1 MVQGGAQVA
10 LQTGS
15 QEDLL
20 AFVKSFDSLKY
31 QDNVT
36 KAQFLWQADPNPEIR
51 KAADEHIEDPPA
63 ELDTFLNE
71 TVHTMKVPELTR
83 QAWQLR
89 DAGGN
94 TVKEKADA
102 AISSGTYDDLVD
114 FVVEGGFEKARYEDQ
129 QRQAYELAR
138 TGGPELKA
146 SAEAAVLGDRA
157 MLNEFVSVE
166 AFRKSGDDAERTV
179 YNDSINAL
187 LQQGFSAAQKASENA
202 AKAQQSYYAAYG
214 DSVKARDYAN
224 QASQWAGKAAQS
236 ARIAQDHVRN
246 AENSLRFA
254 LAQKER
260 AHTAANQ
267 AEADARQAGANAD
280 AATSYA
286 LQAHQSANDAASSAA
301 TARQSANQAGYDA
314 QRAGQAAQEAYDA
327 AIQKQLAEEAEL
339 QEASMAGAGDNAPTS
354 VLDAIKETIG
364 KEALNILLDFIG
376 VTDVINCFKGEISG
390 CLWTALSFI
399 PGGAIVKF
407 GKGLKAASAIRKLL
421 AKLPDVKK
429 LLSVR
434 KQQKAD
440 RLIAGLSKPGKCGIA
455 LAASRQQPT
464 YSFAIH
470 RPTHNKTK
478 AHSACYLALRRI
490 SQDIYCPS
498 ARYPHVNPR

>member
-1 MVQGGAQVA
+1 M
-10 LQTGS
+10 
-15 QEDLL
+15 
-20 AFVKSFDSLKY
+20 
-31 QDNVT
+31 
-36 KAQFLWQADPNPEIR
+36 
-51 KAADEHIEDPPA
+51 
-63 ELDTFLNE
+63 
-71 TVHTMKVPELTR
+71 
-83 QAWQLR
+83 
-89 DAGGN
+89 
-94 TVKEKADA
+94 
-102 AISSGTYDDLVD
+102 
-114 FVVEGGFEKARYEDQ
+114 
-129 QRQAYELAR
+129 
-138 TGGPELKA
+138 
-146 SAEAAVLGDRA
+146 
-157 MLNEFVSVE
+157 
-166 AFRKSGDDAERTV
+166 
-179 YNDSINAL
+179 
-187 LQQGFSAAQKASENA
+187 
-202 AKAQQSYYAAYG
+202 
-214 DSVKARDYAN
+214 
-224 QASQWAGKAAQS
+224 
-236 ARIAQDHVRN
+236 RN

-260 AHTAANQ
+260 AHAAANQ

-286 LQAHQSANDAASSAA
+286 LQAHQSASDAASSAA

-314 QRAGQAAQEAYDA
+314 QRAGQAAQEAYDS

-440 RLIAGLSKPGKCGIA
+440 RLIAGLSKPGKCGIT
-455 LAASRQQPT
+455 LATARQQPT

-478 AHSACYLALRRI
+478 AHIQPAISRCGGYPRTFTVHQLDIHTLTPDELNVFMKWDRTTPLSDIKASEIMAFGYKTKETQVIAAISSLQDKVANSVIQVPVTQPHILNKIGLRNAPKPLDLHKRTVGKTSAQNQFAQMQALFAQKRGASAARLNQRDVDFVYDEKLDKKVLKTLSRGRPDVNI
-490 SQDIYCPS
+490 VDSSGRSIKTEFDRPPAPRAFHHARQLLDANPNADVWLLTLDDIDESDDLMKVITANRNAVDSY
-498 ARYPHVNPR
+498 NP